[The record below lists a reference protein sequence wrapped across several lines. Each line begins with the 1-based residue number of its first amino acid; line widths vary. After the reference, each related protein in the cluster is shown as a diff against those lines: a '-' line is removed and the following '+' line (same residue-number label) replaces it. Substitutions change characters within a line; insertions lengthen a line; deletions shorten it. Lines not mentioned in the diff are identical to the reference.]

1 MIATATVFAVPVST
15 THITTTSIMGVGAT
29 RRLSAVRWGVAGN
42 IVVAWVLTL
51 PAAGAVGALT
61 YLVSR
66 AFGHGAVG
74 PLVISIAALAGLA
87 AVFLRRFQQ
96 TTPAPAT
103 S

>member
-1 MIATATVFAVPVST
+1 
-15 THITTTSIMGVGAT
+15 
-29 RRLSAVRWGVAGN
+29 
-42 IVVAWVLTL
+42 VLTL